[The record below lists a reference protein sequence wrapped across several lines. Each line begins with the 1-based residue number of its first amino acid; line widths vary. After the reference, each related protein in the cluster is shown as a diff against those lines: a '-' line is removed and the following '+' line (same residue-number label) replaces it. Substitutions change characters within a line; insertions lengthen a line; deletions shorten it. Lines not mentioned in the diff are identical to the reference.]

1 MCTPQNVP
9 TAQIHSNSFCLGLFC
24 GLGFFG
30 FAFFFLS
37 SSLCWKKD
45 YLEHYL
51 EQVLISTLKKFTSA
65 WFFSICFYS
74 FSTAWEILLEK

>member
-30 FAFFFLS
+30 FAFFFVKQS
-37 SSLCWKKD
+37 
-45 YLEHYL
+45 
-51 EQVLISTLKKFTSA
+51 VLKKG
-65 WFFSICFYS
+65 
-74 FSTAWEILLEK
+74 LLRTYLCLFPL